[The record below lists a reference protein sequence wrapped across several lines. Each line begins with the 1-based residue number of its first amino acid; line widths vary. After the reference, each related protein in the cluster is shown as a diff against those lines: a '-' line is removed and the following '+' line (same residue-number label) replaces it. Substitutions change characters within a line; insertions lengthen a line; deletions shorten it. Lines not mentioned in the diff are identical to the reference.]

1 MNMLKCLNIY
11 ILYHNFF
18 LWFITCMYVIIH
30 YVLHVFWFWYL
41 HRSQVTCI
49 LFSFHAHRS
58 QVIFYYVLHVFWFW
72 YLRTDH
78 RLYLFCFHYLRID
91 HRLYFIM
98 YSCILF
104 SLPALRSQ
112 VLFLCFT
119 YIWFVFWTLMG
130 LGKKPLH
137 LLSFSLNAR
146 RNV

>member
-1 MNMLKCLNIY
+1 MSQH
-11 ILYHNFF
+11 LYTISQFFF

-30 YVLHVFWFWYL
+30 YVLHVFCFRYL
-41 HRSQVTCI
+41 HTD
-49 LFSFHAHRS
+49 HR
-58 QVIFYYVLHVFWFW
+58 LHVSCFHSMRIDHRLYFIMF
-72 YLRTDH
+72 YMYFVFGTLHTDH
-78 RLYLFCFHYLRID
+78 RLYVFCFHYLRID